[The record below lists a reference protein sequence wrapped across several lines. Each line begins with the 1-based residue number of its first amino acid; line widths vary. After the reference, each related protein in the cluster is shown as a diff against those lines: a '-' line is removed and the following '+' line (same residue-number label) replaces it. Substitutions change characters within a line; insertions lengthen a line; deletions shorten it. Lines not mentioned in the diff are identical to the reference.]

1 MLIVE
6 LMTVGES
13 SCRSDSDSEAIGIT
27 AITMIALISLPDI
40 QSVTQTGGHRYRIL
54 CHTSL
59 P

>member
-1 MLIVE
+1 
-6 LMTVGES
+6 MTVGES